1 MNTLIWSRRS
11 VVYEPKINLKAQ
23 NKETNL
29 QNQELITVAISVL
42 SDWRLSCF

>member
-1 MNTLIWSRRS
+1 MDTLIWSRRS

-29 QNQELITVAISVL
+29 KTKN
-42 SDWRLSCF
+42 

>member
-11 VVYEPKINLKAQ
+11 VVYESKINLKAQ

-29 QNQELITVAISVL
+29 KTKN
-42 SDWRLSCF
+42 